1 MTEDNN
7 ELTVNFSGN
16 PETQPVEVVE
26 VKEDK
31 LKQYEG

>member
-1 MTEDNN
+1 MTEENN
-7 ELTVNFSGN
+7 ELTFSGN
-16 PETQPVEVVE
+16 QDTQQPVEVVE